1 MTTQSIFT
9 RDPTSPT
16 SQTSPLDHQPS
27 QRPLHYR
34 PRPPAPTGFVV
45 LPTAMDGWMLAA
57 PARSDFR
64 CSPEGNSRE
73 IPPPPPPRP
82 PPRSCTCTKTVL
94 KTENQDGT
102 LGSGCW
108 AHPSWARCQSW
119 VGCGKTSFLHGKRS
133 TIGMRDFR
141 RSNSSIRKGRVK
153 NEREKSQ
160 RTRIHFFGRKKMSLL
175 GGKA

>member
-73 IPPPPPPRP
+73 IPPPPSPVP
-82 PPRSCTCTKTVL
+82 PPPVHSSCTKTVL

-133 TIGMRDFR
+133 TIGMHDFR

-153 NEREKSQ
+153 KREKKV
-160 RTRIHFFGRKKMSLL
+160 RGRGSIFL
-175 GGKA
+175 GERK